1 MNPLAELLESLG
13 LSEVSIEELP
23 ARAAEALAGLS
34 DEDLA
39 AALDTIRA
47 AMADIDPATASDDLL
62 ELLERV
68 DVIVNGDPNADP
80 SAEDYAPVGILAE
93 QAARAAEVEARTE
106 RARALADRIAPPE
119 PEDGEAET
127 VEGEAPAA
135 EVIEVEAVEE
145 IPVPIAASTPG
156 RVTRAVARRPA
167 SMTPAPSA
175 TASRES
181 ASLVASANNPSFGQG
196 VKLDTE
202 KLALS
207 VARAFALGVN
217 YRGAATRVSVAQ
229 LSFEEAS
236 EQYGDQRTLTR
247 DAEANFEKIRAVTS
261 PAALAASGGIC
272 APPVVRYDLPN
283 LLGTTERPVKNTAL
297 ARFGADR
304 GAVTTL
310 APITLADVS
319 GPNGISRWSN
329 TTDTTPGATTKPC
342 LVMTCPTDATT
353 EIEAIVR
360 CLQVGNFRNRF
371 FPEQIAEWLDHLDV
385 WAAREAERDMLDTIA
400 TGSKHV
406 TVGQLLGTAKDV
418 LTGLDRAVSELRNQY
433 RLPDS
438 FRFRYMAPRWLR
450 DQIRADLVRELP
462 NGTLDER
469 FAAADAS
476 IQRYI
481 EARGVN
487 VTWLLDGET
496 GQDYAVQGTG
506 PIQGFKTTAVQYL
519 FPEGTWLGLDAAG
532 YDFGIVRDSTLNAT
546 NNFRIFSE
554 TFEAVHFHGVES
566 WRIAST
572 ICPDGSTSGT
582 LDINPCATGS

>member
-23 ARAAEALAGLS
+23 AALAAAMAELS
-34 DEDLA
+34 DDELQG
-39 AALDTIRA
+39 ALDTITA
-47 AMADIDPATASDDLL
+47 AAVEIDPATASDELL

-68 DVIVNGDPNADP
+68 DVIVNGVEVEGDA
-80 SAEDYAPVGILAE
+80 APVGIRAE
-93 QAARAAEVEARTE
+93 QAARAAEVEARAD
-106 RARALADRIAPPE
+106 RVRALAERLNPTE
-119 PEDGEAET
+119 PEGDETEGE
-127 VEGEAPAA
+127 VEGDGTPVVA
-135 EVIEVEAVEE
+135 EEVEVEE
-145 IPVPIAASTPG
+145 SADPPVPIAAAAPS

-167 SMTPAPSA
+167 SMTPAPVA
-175 TASRES
+175 KAQQTM
-181 ASLVASANNPSFGQG
+181 SLVASANNPQFSQNET
-196 VKLDTE
+196 LDTE

-207 VARAFALGVN
+207 VAKAFALSSN
-217 YRGAATRVSVAQ
+217 YRGPATRVSIAQ
-229 LSFEEAS
+229 LSHDDAR
-236 EQYGDQRTLTR
+236 EQYGEERYLNR
-247 DAEANFEKIRAVTS
+247 DPEGNASKIAAVAS
-261 PAALAASGGIC
+261 PRALAASGGIC

-283 LLGTTERPVKNTAL
+283 LLGTTARPVRDTAL
-297 ARFGADR
+297 ARFGAER

-329 TTDTTPGATTKPC
+329 TTDTTPGSTTKPC

-360 CLQVGNFRNRF
+360 CLQVGNFRARF
-371 FPEQIAEWLDHLDV
+371 FPEQITEWLDQLDV
-385 WAAREAERDMLDTIA
+385 WAAREAERDMLDDIS

-406 TVGQLLGTAKDV
+406 TSAQLLGTAKDV
-418 LTGLDRAVSELRNQY
+418 LTVLDRAVSQMRNQY

-438 FRFRYMAPRWLR
+438 FRLRYMAPRWLR
-450 DQIRADLVRELP
+450 DQMRADLVREIP

-476 IQRYI
+476 LERFIA
-481 EARGVN
+481 ARGLN

-496 GQDYAVQGTG
+496 GQDYAIQGTG
-506 PIQGFKTTAVQYL
+506 PIQGFKTTLVHYL

-546 NNFRIFSE
+546 NNYRIFSE